1 MRSSVLFVVPLFIFF
16 LSCKNA
22 EEERGDQKE
31 EEEVGAEVSQ
41 PVQRKINPADIAV
54 PEGYKIEAIETG
66 LTYPVDITFDDE
78 GNYYIAEAGGHTY
91 GTKPPRAPEARILKS
106 GADKL
111 QVFFD
116 QVVPMTE
123 IKEEDSSEDMEEGLI
138 PPVTGV
144 TFHQGN
150 LYISHRSRYSVYN
163 LESGEFETIINGL
176 PSWGEFLNA
185 KPIFKDDKMYWF
197 LSTQGNSGVI
207 EAHWV
212 SVIDQFNKPEA
223 REIPGEDIELTG
235 QNFWVPTSKVTLT
248 EADSVKTGAYAALGD
263 TTTVGQVVPGEKIAN
278 GAFFRSNLDGSEIQ
292 RIAWGFRSSFGYRFS
307 PDGRLITTMN
317 SANPM
322 PPRGLYFDWEPIY
335 EVVEGEWYGWP
346 DFYSGLPIT
355 DERFGVKKEERKFV
369 LTPATHKKLLK
380 GKDKPRQPLARLDS
394 HTATQ
399 GMVFGRGNMNLPEN
413 DILVAEF
420 GTIVPVFKGEKFHPN
435 RPPGVPPESEAPEG
449 VKYNW
454 PGFKVQQVNLSSGKA
469 TDFIYNKSG
478 LPASTD
484 DGGGLE
490 RPIQLEWDKEGN
502 LYIVDFGVVEFDDT
516 GMNAHPFTG
525 VIWKVSKK

>member
-1 MRSSVLFVVPLFIFF
+1 MKISFQYFLILLFLIV
-16 LSCKNA
+16 SCKKA
-22 EEERGDQKE
+22 EEERADDE
-31 EEEVGAEVSQ
+31 EIISEVSQ
-41 PVQRKINPADIAV
+41 PGQRKINATDIVV
-54 PEGYKIEAIETG
+54 PEGYKIEALVEG
-66 LTYPVDITFDDE
+66 LTYPVDITLDEE

-91 GTKPPRAPEARILKS
+91 GTKPPRAPEARILKGS
-106 GADKL
+106 PGKKL

-123 IKEEDSSEDMEEGLI
+123 IKEEASSEDMEEGLI
-138 PPVTGV
+138 PPVTGI
-144 TFHQGN
+144 TFYKNN
-150 LYISHRSRYSVYN
+150 LYISHRSRYSVLN
-163 LESGEFETIINGL
+163 PASREFETIINGL

-207 EAHWV
+207 EEHFV
-212 SVIDQFNKPEA
+212 MVIDEFNKPEA
-223 REIPGEDIELTG
+223 REIPGEDITLTG
-235 QNFWVPTSKVTLT
+235 QNFWVPTSKVKLT
-248 EADSVKTGAYAALGD
+248 EADSVRTGAYSALGD
-263 TTTVGQVVPGEKIAN
+263 TTRAGQVVKGEKIAN
-278 GAFFRSNLDGSEIQ
+278 GAFYESNLDGSDIK
-292 RIAWGFRSSFGYRFS
+292 RIAWGLRSSFGYRFS

-322 PPRGLYFDWEPIY
+322 PPRGLFFDWETVY

-346 DFYSGLPIT
+346 DFYSGVPIT

-369 LTPATHKKLLK
+369 LTTETHKKLLK
-380 GKDKPRQPLARLDS
+380 GKDKPRQPLAKLSS
-394 HTATQ
+394 HSATQ
-399 GMVFGRGNMNLPEN
+399 GMVFGRGNMNLPQN

-420 GTIVPVFKGEKFHPN
+420 GTIVPEFKGEKFHPH
-435 RPPGVPPESEAPEG
+435 RPSGMPPESEAPED

-454 PGFKVQQVNLSSGKA
+454 PGFKVQQVNLSTGKA

-478 LPASTD
+478 LPASAD
-484 DGGGLE
+484 NGGGLE
-490 RPIQLEWDKEGN
+490 RPIQLEWDKDGN